1 MQHLIFEGGG
11 VAGIAHLG
19 VLQALGQDS
28 LNSIE
33 TVAGSSAGAV
43 IAALVAIKV
52 PVKDMEK
59 LVKEIDF
66 NTCIPLI
73 PQNPLI
79 AAENSYRLMRQ
90 FGLIDSTLLYY
101 KFESIIERYTL
112 TSKITFKQLYTLT
125 KIKLTLTATN
135 ISIGK
140 TVYFNHILTP
150 NISVSKVIQMSISYP
165 IVFTPIRYKNQYYID
180 GGVLANLPLAS
191 LDKECERSK
200 TLCSRLSNYENN
212 SMIKIKSFVNY
223 LQALIWQTVLK
234 HARMNNMQNIA
245 LNEFS
250 YVDINVN
257 HISTFEQN
265 LDIDE
270 LLQLGRDAYKRY
282 VMN

>member
-11 VAGIAHLG
+11 LAGIAHLG
-19 VLQALGQDS
+19 VLQALGQES
-28 LNSIE
+28 LNSVD

-43 IAALVAIKV
+43 IATLVAIKV

-59 LVKEIDF
+59 LVKDLDF
-66 NTCIPLI
+66 NEYIPLI
-73 PQNPLI
+73 PKNPLI

-90 FGLIDSTLLYY
+90 FGLIDSSLLYN
-101 KFESIIERYTL
+101 KFDSIIERYTL
-112 TSKITFKQLYTLT
+112 TNKITFKQLYSLT

-135 ISIGK
+135 ISLGK
-140 TVYFNHILTP
+140 TVYFNYILTP
-150 NISVSKVIQMSISYP
+150 NMSVSKVLQMSISYP
-165 IVFTPIRYKNQYYID
+165 IVFTPIRYKHQYYID

-191 LDKECERSK
+191 LDQECDKSK

-212 SMIKIKSFVNY
+212 SITKIKSLVNY
-223 LQALIWQTVLK
+223 LQALIWQTILK
-234 HARMNNMQNIA
+234 HARMNNMRNIS
-245 LNEFS
+245 LNDFS

-282 VMN
+282 SMN